1 MDERDWS
8 ILLTLYEEKNITR
21 AAKKLFISQSSLT
34 SRIHDIEA
42 RFGVKVVVRSK
53 QGVTFTEEGEYLVQC
68 AREMIEKLRSI
79 EQTIQ
84 GFGTD
89 VKGTIQLATT
99 GLFTKHELPLIIKGF
114 FELYPNVEF
123 KVRTGLSEHILS
135 VVSEDSS
142 DVGFVRGDYDW
153 KYDKK
158 LLIEEPMY
166 IVSKEPISLENII
179 SLPRVAYKG
188 SNSMITTLNQWWKE
202 NYDVAPIISVEVDK
216 VEACKELVLNGLGY
230 AFLPDSLIQG
240 EEFECIPMIQAD
252 GKPLLRRTWMMYKSS
267 QIKSA
272 ATRTFIEFMLSYYH
286 H

>member
-21 AAKKLFISQSSLT
+21 AAKKLFISQPSLT

-79 EQTIQ
+79 GQTIQ

-114 FELYPNVEF
+114 
-123 KVRTGLSEHILS
+123 
-135 VVSEDSS
+135 
-142 DVGFVRGDYDW
+142 
-153 KYDKK
+153 
-158 LLIEEPMY
+158 
-166 IVSKEPISLENII
+166 
-179 SLPRVAYKG
+179 
-188 SNSMITTLNQWWKE
+188 LN
-202 NYDVAPIISVEVDK
+202 Y
-216 VEACKELVLNGLGY
+216 
-230 AFLPDSLIQG
+230 
-240 EEFECIPMIQAD
+240 IPM
-252 GKPLLRRTWMMYKSS
+252 
-267 QIKSA
+267 
-272 ATRTFIEFMLSYYH
+272 
-286 H
+286 

>member
-1 MDERDWS
+1 M
-8 ILLTLYEEKNITR
+8 
-21 AAKKLFISQSSLT
+21 T

-135 VVSEDSS
+135 LVSEDSS

-153 KYDKK
+153 K
-158 LLIEEPMY
+158 
-166 IVSKEPISLENII
+166 
-179 SLPRVAYKG
+179 
-188 SNSMITTLNQWWKE
+188 
-202 NYDVAPIISVEVDK
+202 
-216 VEACKELVLNGLGY
+216 
-230 AFLPDSLIQG
+230 
-240 EEFECIPMIQAD
+240 
-252 GKPLLRRTWMMYKSS
+252 
-267 QIKSA
+267 
-272 ATRTFIEFMLSYYH
+272 
-286 H
+286 